1 MRKVLFILGE
11 LNDRDIDWMITAGR
25 RELVPRDAVLIRE
38 GQPVSALYIVLQG
51 SLGVYI
57 DAVGKDAIAQ
67 LGSGEIVGE
76 MSFVEARPPSATVRA
91 LENSILL
98 SISRPQIM
106 AKLEREPDF
115 AARFYRALALFL
127 SARLRDMDRQLAQ
140 SRGQSGTDQSDA
152 DELDLY
158 VLDSVHLAGSRFDHM
173 LDRLLGR

>member
-1 MRKVLFILGE
+1 MKKVLFILGG
-11 LNDRDIDWMITAGR
+11 LDDKDTDWMITAGK
-25 RELVPRDAVLIRE
+25 RESVPKDAVLIRE

-51 SLGVYI
+51 ALGVYV
-57 DAVGKDAIAQ
+57 DAAGKEAIAQ

-76 MSFVEARPPSATVRA
+76 MSFVEARPSSATVKA
-91 LENSILL
+91 LENSIVL
-98 SISRPQIM
+98 SISRAQIT

-140 SRGQSGTDQSDA
+140 SRGQSVTDQSDA